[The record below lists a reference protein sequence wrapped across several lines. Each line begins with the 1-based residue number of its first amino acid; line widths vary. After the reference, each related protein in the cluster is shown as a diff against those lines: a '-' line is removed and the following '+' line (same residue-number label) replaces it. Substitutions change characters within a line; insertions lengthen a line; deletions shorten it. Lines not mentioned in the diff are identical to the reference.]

1 MDKGLSR
8 RFWLT
13 GAAATGLVTMSV
25 SACARAQGFA
35 SAAPPPRSL
44 DPVLAELHRRTF
56 DYFWQ
61 SMDPDTGLHPDN
73 WPNPNFCSIAAV
85 GFGLSAHVIGVQ
97 SGYVSRAEA
106 ARRARLTLQTL
117 WSAPQGPQDVAVSGH
132 KGFFYHF
139 LDMKTALR
147 FKTCELSSVD
157 TALMMAGALT
167 CAAFF
172 DGADADESE
181 IRRLAQALYDRI
193 DWTFLERDSGLISM
207 GWRPESGLIE
217 RNWDR
222 YNEGMLVY
230 LLALGSSTHP
240 IRPEAWANWMQT
252 LPPCWGENFGQTYL
266 GFSPLF
272 GHQYSHVWYDFRGI
286 ADAFMRSHQST
297 YFDNSRQAT
306 LAQYAYARQNPGGF
320 KGYGPVWGLTAC
332 QGPGYIKAKV
342 GKRDIQFNGYGA
354 RGIQDGDNE
363 SFDDGT
369 IAPTAGISSIV
380 FTPELSTALVHTLR
394 ERYGDEI
401 YGELGFVD
409 AFNPSFPP
417 DLEPEEG
424 HVAPR
429 AGWVAKGFLG
439 IDQGPILC
447 MLENYRSG
455 LIWDL
460 MCRSAF
466 SGPGVRRAFKLAGFE
481 PVAPEGAWLNR

>member
-1 MDKGLSR
+1 MVEGVSR
-8 RFWLT
+8 RVWLS
-13 GAAATGLVTMSV
+13 GAAASVTLPGLI
-25 SACARAQGFA
+25 ACARAQQA
-35 SAAPPPRSL
+35 VSVAPRAF
-44 DPVLAELHRRTF
+44 DPVLSELHRRTF

-61 SMDPDTGLHPDN
+61 SADPDTGLHPDN
-73 WPNPNFCSIAAV
+73 WPNPNFCSIAAT
-85 GFGLSAHVIGVQ
+85 GFGLTANVIGAQ

-106 ARRARLTLQTL
+106 SRRSLLTLQTL
-117 WSAPQGPQDVAVSGH
+117 WGAPQGPQASGVSGH
-132 KGFFYHF
+132 AGFFYHF
-139 LDMKTALR
+139 LDMKTGLR

-172 DGADADESE
+172 DGEDEVE

-193 DWTFLERDSGLISM
+193 DWTFMERDSGLISM
-207 GWRPESGLIE
+207 GWRPESGLIA

-240 IRPEAWANWMQT
+240 IRHDAWANWMKT
-252 LPPCWGENFGQTYL
+252 LPSCWGENFGQTYL

-286 ADAFMRSHQST
+286 ADAFMRSHDST
-297 YFDNSRQAT
+297 YFDNSRKAT
-306 LAQYAYARQNPGGF
+306 LAQHTYALQNPGGF
-320 KGYGPVWGLTAC
+320 KDYGPVWGLTAC
-332 QGPGYIKAKV
+332 QGPGYIKANV
-342 GKRDIQFNGYGA
+342 DGREVQFNGYGA

-401 YGELGFVD
+401 YGDLGFVD

-417 DLEPEEG
+417 DLKPEEG

-455 LIWDL
+455 LVWDL

-466 SGPGVRRAFKLAGFE
+466 SGPGVRRAFRLAGFQ
-481 PVAPEGAWLNR
+481 PVRAEGVWLKA